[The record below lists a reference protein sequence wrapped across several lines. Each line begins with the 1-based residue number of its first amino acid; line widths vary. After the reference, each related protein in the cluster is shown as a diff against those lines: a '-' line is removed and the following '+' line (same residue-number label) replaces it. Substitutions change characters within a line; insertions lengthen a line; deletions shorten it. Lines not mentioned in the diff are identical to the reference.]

1 MAIYRFVYS
10 GTIDIE
16 EENED
21 EAWNVYNGLSDEEK
35 IDNIG
40 YEELDCVIDEEDG
53 TTKVLYY

>member
-16 EENED
+16 AENED
-21 EAWNVYNGLSDEEK
+21 EAWGVYNGLSDEEK

>member
-1 MAIYRFVYS
+1 MKIYRFVYS

>member
-10 GTIDIE
+10 GAIDIE
-16 EENED
+16 AENED
-21 EAWNVYNGLSDEEK
+21 EAWDAYNRLSDEEM